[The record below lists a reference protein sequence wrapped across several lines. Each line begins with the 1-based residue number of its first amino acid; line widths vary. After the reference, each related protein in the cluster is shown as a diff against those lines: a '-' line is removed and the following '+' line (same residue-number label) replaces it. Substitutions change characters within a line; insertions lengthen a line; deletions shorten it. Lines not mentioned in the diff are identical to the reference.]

1 MSYRREET
9 KRPPT
14 HPGYVVRIELEEL
27 EMSVTEAA
35 ERLGVARPTLS
46 QLVNENKR
54 VSPEMALKLGRFFGN
69 GTEIWMNMQARYDQ
83 WEVEN
88 DPDSLR
94 EADRIESVRSQVPA
108 SRHARATVSKGNP
121 ASGVSLD

>member
-1 MSYRREET
+1 
-9 KRPPT
+9 
-14 HPGYVVRIELEEL
+14 
-27 EMSVTEAA
+27 MSVTEAA

-46 QLVNENKR
+46 QLVHENKW

-69 GTEIWMNMQARYDQ
+69 GTEIWMNLQARYDQ

-94 EADRIESVRSQVPA
+94 EADRIEPV
-108 SRHARATVSKGNP
+108 HA
-121 ASGVSLD
+121 